1 MPKQAKTSVTD
12 TPPTPDSSAPKRA
25 TRRPRADGLAT
36 TKRVISKGKVIVI
49 DEQPSSAEVQLRKAV
64 EAIIVR
70 NVGTT
75 GEITFLQRKVY
86 NAMLH
91 IAQRT
96 RINDQMTF
104 EVPIAQ
110 FEELVGHN
118 DTNNRQYLKEILR
131 SLTKMQ
137 VEFDY
142 KGEGRKH
149 AGGWGI
155 ANMVAEVY
163 ISPDGQRVRYSF
175 PPDLSKKLLDPEIFN
190 RIDMRMQAQFG
201 SYSALTLFETVS
213 RYATSEMRETFRAH
227 WTDWSMLL
235 SGAATPHSQFR
246 DFNKLM
252 LRAVDH
258 VNQRSQ
264 QYRVVPHLSKRQRK
278 MDQLWFY
285 MEPLEQPSLALIS
298 PAPMVG
304 DEIKAK
310 LRSFGL
316 SDSDITPL
324 AMQYDEEY
332 LLAQADYTAKREKKK
347 GAAPL
352 TNPKAFYLKAV
363 EENYAAVPLRQP
375 APVKT
380 EALPDTKQKAA
391 KTSAR
396 QTMGSIAELW
406 RAHKIKELREVFI
419 SQSEE
424 KKLEIID
431 GVLPQLQQNT
441 VAWTQYQK
449 KGLTRTVETTVIDL
463 IFQKNCPPPTAEELL
478 QFAIESGTLVAN
490 VASA

>member
-1 MPKQAKTSVTD
+1 MPKQAKISD
-12 TPPTPDSSAPKRA
+12 NAALPIPNSPTAKNA
-25 TRRPRADGLAT
+25 TGRRRADSLSTG
-36 TKRVISKGKVIVI
+36 KRVISKGKVIVI
-49 DEQPSSAEVQLRKAV
+49 DKKPSTAEVQLRKAV

-96 RINDQMTF
+96 RMKDQMTF

-142 KGEGRKH
+142 KGSGKKH
-149 AGGWGI
+149 SGGWGI

-264 QYRVVPHLSKRQRK
+264 QYRVVPYLSKRQRK

-304 DEIKAK
+304 DEVRTK

-316 SDSDITPL
+316 VDSDITPL

-347 GAAPL
+347 GAPPL

-363 EENYAAVPLRQP
+363 NENYAAVPLRQP
-375 APVKT
+375 VPVT
-380 EALPDTKQKAA
+380 SELLPNTKQKIA
-391 KTSAR
+391 KTTAK

-406 RAHKIKELREVFI
+406 RAHKIKELRNEFI
-419 SQSEE
+419 SESEG
-424 KKLEIID
+424 KKLEIIES
-431 GVLPQLQQNT
+431 VLPQLQQNT
-441 VAWTQYQK
+441 VVWAQYQK

-463 IFQKNCPPPTAEELL
+463 IFQKNCSQPTAEELL

-490 VASA
+490 VTSA